1 MSDCYTHMR
10 NCLIF
15 LLYKANSGTGLVGV
29 APAVVMY
36 LICGSVVEA
45 QDLVTISD
53 IPDVDICNLL
63 ETKVQ
68 KMHQHTMTMFL
79 KLLGK

>member
-1 MSDCYTHMR
+1 
-10 NCLIF
+10 
-15 LLYKANSGTGLVGV
+15 
-29 APAVVMY
+29 MY

-68 KMHQHTMTMFL
+68 KMHQHTMRMFL